1 MTANLT
7 HPAPWP
13 STWSQVSGPGTVT
26 FADASAVDT
35 TATFSSA
42 GNYVLRLAA
51 DDSEQTALDEV
62 TIIVNEDQSTPGVTI
77 SGTIDVAEGSLN
89 DSYVVIL
96 NSMPTADVDI
106 SVTPDSQTDLGAGP
120 GAAIVLSF
128 TPGNAQ
134 TPQTVNVTAVD
145 DAVAEGLHTSTI
157 THAATSTDIN
167 YNGLSIDDVVASVSD
182 NDFAALTVEDVTVVE
197 GAGFLFTVTLDNAV
211 PSPFDVTVNFTDIL
225 ATGGPADLV
234 SPEDYANDAV
244 TLNFAG
250 TAGETRQFTVATL
263 DDAVVEQ
270 SETFTVNLSATS
282 ALVDTNDT
290 ANGTITDN
298 DGQANIFETRVS
310 ASSDDAEERV
320 NSGRVSLTSA
330 DLDMVFD
337 TSGSQQDHI
346 VGIRFTGVNVPPG
359 ATIQNAYIQ
368 FQTDEPDLVATSLTV
383 RGEDVD
389 DALPFSIATSD
400 ISSRATTS
408 SAVSWSPAAWNT
420 VGEAGPDQQT
430 PNIASILQEI
440 VNRSGWSSGNALAI
454 TITGTGE
461 RVAEAFDGNAAG
473 AALLHVEFEPATPT
487 VLVGAG
493 DIAGAHDED
502 EATAQLLDNIAGTVF
517 TLGDNAYWNGSAQ
530 QYNDFYD
537 PTWGR
542 HKDRTMPI
550 PGNHDYDT
558 LDATGYF
565 DYFGAAA
572 GDPDKGYYSYDLGDW
587 HIIALNTK
595 CNRIGGCD
603 SSSPQAVWLQADL
616 AANPSDCTLAYMHNP
631 RYSSGAYGSNSSL
644 DDLWQILYDAGAEV
658 VLSGHDTDYERF
670 APQDAAGNADPLN
683 GIRQFVVGTGG
694 ASLSPFETIQPNSEV
709 RNSDTHGVLKLTL
722 NATSYDWEFVPIA
735 GQTFTDAGSAS
746 CSLTA
751 ANQAPTVSAGPD
763 QTIALPESA
772 VLDGTVSDDGKPD
785 PPGAL
790 ATTWSQVSG
799 PGTVTFADA
808 SAVDTTATFSSAG
821 NYVLRL
827 AADDSEQTA
836 LDEVTIIVNEDPSTP
851 ETILHLSF
859 DSVATLPGGLSVENE
874 DIVAFD
880 GTNFHLFFD
889 GSDVGLS
896 GTNVDALAVIGAGE
910 ILLSFASPE
919 TIPGI
924 TGTVE
929 DSDIV
934 KFTATQLGD
943 TTSGT
948 FELFLRGSDVGLSP
962 ALEDVDAVD
971 LHDDGR
977 LIVSTIGGFDVAG
990 LLGGD
995 EDLIAF
1001 TPVAPGDYSSGTW
1014 AMYFDGSDVELAR
1027 EDVSAVALD
1036 SNGDIYLSTTNF
1048 FVVTG
1053 ISGEDEDVFTFVPS
1067 QLGADTVGGYAST
1080 LPIDGS
1086 LFGLSA
1092 NDVNAIDLPVL
1103 ATTGGDGLQLT
1114 QREAKSKESFIAEE
1128 TKTPRH
1134 DVSGDGQVT
1143 TLDALQVIN
1152 SLSVLNAGSLDEDHI
1167 DRTDV
1172 NEDGILSALDALL
1185 VVNYLSRAF
1194 VPQGESIILAATTMD
1209 KPTQWK
1215 SDAVQ
1220 VLQMIPLQE
1229 IDRQAIQRP
1238 IRQPD
1243 PDALRS
1249 IAIQELMAE
1258 TRIDVDLDDSLTA
1271 DIMTNMVQSSGVF

>member
-1 MTANLT
+1 MHAERLENRLLLATILIPQDQPSIQAGIDAAQAGDVVLVAPGTYSEQLTLQNKPVTLASQYYTTGDPSFIDQTIIDGGNNTVITVLPSVGVGTQIIGFTIQNGGDGINANGMVDILNNRFFGHSDAIDYEGGGGIVRNNVFDHNSDDAIDLDGPTAATIENNIIRDQGDDGIEIRLHANTGPTLNVVIRNNQITGSSADGIQLIDQSGTSDRFFLIEHNLIQGSGSAGLGLMDSGDT
-7 HPAPWP
+7 REDFRAASIMDPIHLFNNTFVDNPYA
-13 STWSQVSGPGTVT
+13 VSGGDNMVALNNLFVNSTTLALKNIDGNSIVSHNLFWNNGVDHTGSNVDLVSSVFADPLLASDYQLQAGSPAIDVGTAFFEWNGEVVLNTPVSAYSGAAPDLGMFESGNDPILYFTYNVTATLPGGLDVENEDIVAFDGTTYSLIFDGSDVGLDARQLDAIKVIGNDEILMSFTSGVSLPGISGTVDDSDIVKFTASRLGATTAGT
-26 FADASAVDT
+26 FEMYFDGSDVGLETPDEDVDAIELLEDGRVLISTTGDFSVPQFSGQQEDILAFTPTSLGDT
-35 TATFSSA
+35 TAGSWSLYFDGSDVGLSGAGVDGMDVDPFGAIYLTAGGSFSVPGLSGKDEDVFVFNPTSLGDTTA
-42 GNYVLRLAA
+42 GTY
-51 DDSEQTALDEV
+51 S
-62 TIIVNEDQSTPGVTI
+62 STLLF
-77 SGTIDVAEGSLN
+77 DGSLH
-89 DSYVVIL
+89 
-96 NSMPTADVDI
+96 
-106 SVTPDSQTDLGAGP
+106 GAGQDVKAIDIP
-120 GAAIVLSF
+120 GF
-128 TPGNAQ
+128 
-134 TPQTVNVTAVD
+134 D
-145 DAVAEGLHTSTI
+145 
-157 THAATSTDIN
+157 
-167 YNGLSIDDVVASVSD
+167 
-182 NDFAALTVEDVTVVE
+182 AALTVEDVTVVE
-197 GAGFLFTVTLDNAV
+197 GAGLLFTVTLDNAV

-234 SPEDYANDAV
+234 SPEDYANDTV

-337 TSGSQQDHI
+337 TSGSQQDQI

-473 AALLHVEFEPATPT
+473 APLLHVEFEPATPT

-517 TLGDNAYWNGSAQ
+517 TLGDNAYGDGSAQ

-587 HIIALNTK
+587 HIIALNTE
-595 CNRIGGCD
+595 CSQIGGCAPD
-603 SSSPQAVWLQADL
+603 SPQALWLQADL
-616 AANPSDCTLAYMHNP
+616 AANPSDCTLAYMHKP
-631 RYSSGAYGSNSSL
+631 RYSSGYHGSSSSV
-644 DDLWQILYDAGAEV
+644 DDLWQILYDAGADV
-658 VLSGHDTDYERF
+658 VLSGHDHDYERF

-683 GIRQFVVGTGG
+683 GTRQFVVGTGG
-694 ASLSPFETIQPNSEV
+694 TSLRPFETIQPNSEV

-790 ATTWSQVSG
+790 AIHLE
-799 PGTVTFADA
+799 PG
-808 SAVDTTATFSSAG
+808 
-821 NYVLRL
+821 
-827 AADDSEQTA
+827 
-836 LDEVTIIVNEDPSTP
+836 
-851 ETILHLSF
+851 
-859 DSVATLPGGLSVENE
+859 
-874 DIVAFD
+874 
-880 GTNFHLFFD
+880 
-889 GSDVGLS
+889 
-896 GTNVDALAVIGAGE
+896 
-910 ILLSFASPE
+910 
-919 TIPGI
+919 
-924 TGTVE
+924 
-929 DSDIV
+929 
-934 KFTATQLGD
+934 
-943 TTSGT
+943 
-948 FELFLRGSDVGLSP
+948 
-962 ALEDVDAVD
+962 
-971 LHDDGR
+971 
-977 LIVSTIGGFDVAG
+977 
-990 LLGGD
+990 
-995 EDLIAF
+995 
-1001 TPVAPGDYSSGTW
+1001 
-1014 AMYFDGSDVELAR
+1014 
-1027 EDVSAVALD
+1027 
-1036 SNGDIYLSTTNF
+1036 
-1048 FVVTG
+1048 
-1053 ISGEDEDVFTFVPS
+1053 
-1067 QLGADTVGGYAST
+1067 
-1080 LPIDGS
+1080 
-1086 LFGLSA
+1086 
-1092 NDVNAIDLPVL
+1092 
-1103 ATTGGDGLQLT
+1103 
-1114 QREAKSKESFIAEE
+1114 
-1128 TKTPRH
+1128 
-1134 DVSGDGQVT
+1134 
-1143 TLDALQVIN
+1143 
-1152 SLSVLNAGSLDEDHI
+1152 
-1167 DRTDV
+1167 
-1172 NEDGILSALDALL
+1172 
-1185 VVNYLSRAF
+1185 
-1194 VPQGESIILAATTMD
+1194 
-1209 KPTQWK
+1209 
-1215 SDAVQ
+1215 
-1220 VLQMIPLQE
+1220 
-1229 IDRQAIQRP
+1229 
-1238 IRQPD
+1238 
-1243 PDALRS
+1243 
-1249 IAIQELMAE
+1249 
-1258 TRIDVDLDDSLTA
+1258 
-1271 DIMTNMVQSSGVF
+1271 